1 MTLESLPFEI
11 AETAHALRREFDRR
25 AAPLGVTRAQWRA
38 LAWVGRVPGLRQVE
52 LADHLDIEP
61 ITLCRI
67 VDRLEEA
74 GLVERRRDPE
84 DRRAWR
90 LHLTAEG
97 EPLVDELKALAGV
110 MAQQAF
116 AGVPPEAVD
125 TLRQALAR
133 VRDNLSTASASPDSP
148 TGSNRLSA

>member
-1 MTLESLPFEI
+1 MALETIPFEI
-11 AETAHALRREFDRR
+11 AETAHSLRREFDRR

-38 LAWVGRVPGLRQVE
+38 LAWVGREPGLRQVE

-67 VDRLEEA
+67 VDRLEEG

-90 LHLTAEG
+90 LHLTHKG
-97 EPLVDELKALAGV
+97 EPLVEQLRVLAGQ
-110 MAQQAF
+110 MSKEAF
-116 AGVPPEAVD
+116 AGVSPE
-125 TLRQALAR
+125 TIEQLREALAQ
-133 VRDNLSTASASPDSP
+133 VRTNLATTISSKRISA
-148 TGSNRLSA
+148 